1 MVGNIAAYLMKLR
14 PDVIHIANPI
24 AMARPPV
31 TSRNRTYRLG
41 IISSLLWNY
50 VSFARRCS
58 LYAKRARIPLV
69 TSFHTDYLGYLD
81 HFRLS
86 AWRPFLLKVHARYC
100 DLSDQVLC
108 VSRWVSQDLQRQGL
122 SAIGHYPSGVDSER
136 FNPNKR
142 SAAMRCRLTGG
153 QPDKPLVI
161 CVSRLSKEKGLE
173 DLKALFDKMPDLRLA
188 LIGDGPQKTFLQQYF
203 SGTPTIFPGY
213 LRGEELAQ
221 AYASSDLMA
230 FPSPNEAFGL
240 VLLEAMASG
249 LVVVAANK
257 CGIPDVVEHGNNGHL
272 YDTVN
277 QLTAYVEYALGDLN
291 SKRRARRFAEANPW
305 ERVAEQLITIYQT
318 AMQQA
323 HRVEVRR

>member
-1 MVGNIAAYLMKLR
+1 M
-14 PDVIHIANPI
+14 
-24 AMARPPV
+24 
-31 TSRNRTYRLG
+31 
-41 IISSLLWNY
+41 LWNY

-86 AWRPFLLKVHARYC
+86 TWRPFLLGVHARYC

-108 VSRWVSQDLQRQGL
+108 VSRWVTRDLQRQGL
-122 SAIGHYPSGVDSER
+122 PAIRHYRSGVDSVR
-136 FNPNKR
+136 FNPNKK
-142 SAAMRCRLTGG
+142 SETMRRRLTGG
-153 QPDKPLVI
+153 EPGKPLVI

-173 DLKALFDKMPDLRLA
+173 DLKALFYKIPNISLA
-188 LIGDGPQKTFLQQYF
+188 LIGDGPQKAFLQQYF
-203 SGTPTIFPGY
+203 SGTRTTFPGY
-213 LRGEELAQ
+213 LGGEELAQ

-257 CGIPDVVEHGNNGHL
+257 CGIPDVIAHGDNGYL
-272 YDTVN
+272 YDTAD
-277 QLTAYVEYALGDLN
+277 QLTAYVEYALGDQHL
-291 SKRRARRFAEANPW
+291 KRRARCFAEANPW
-305 ERVAEQLITIYQT
+305 ERVAEQLVGIYHT
-318 AMQQA
+318 ATQRSNTPRAQP
-323 HRVEVRR
+323 